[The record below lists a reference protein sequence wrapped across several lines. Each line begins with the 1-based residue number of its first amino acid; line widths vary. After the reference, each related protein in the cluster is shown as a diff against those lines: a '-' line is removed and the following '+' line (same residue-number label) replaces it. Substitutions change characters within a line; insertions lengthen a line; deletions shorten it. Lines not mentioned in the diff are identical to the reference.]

1 MKQAGLTIT
10 NAMHAPGFDEAVE
23 EEQAASMQLEEPPM
37 YRVILLND
45 DFTPM
50 DFVIEILMRLFGK
63 SQTQAEQIML
73 EVHHNGRGIAGEFTR
88 DIAET
93 RVAQVNQLARD
104 HEHPLM
110 CVMEKAQ

>member
-1 MKQAGLTIT
+1 
-10 NAMHAPGFDEAVE
+10 
-23 EEQAASMQLEEPPM
+23 M

-63 SQTQAEQIML
+63 SFEQARQIML

-110 CVMEKAQ
+110 CVMEKAPS